1 MAQATRKRQVN
12 GQIGHTMTEIEKSI
26 IQNITMANIRA
37 TLTMDMSFD
46 KKMNLILDY
55 IQNYEQMKERELLK
69 GGTFQLWRK
78 HSST

>member
-1 MAQATRKRQVN
+1 MAKATQQRQVN

-55 IQNYEQMKERELLK
+55 IRNYEQIKERELLK
-69 GGTFQLWRK
+69 GGTFQL
-78 HSST
+78 

>member
-1 MAQATRKRQVN
+1 
-12 GQIGHTMTEIEKSI
+12 MTEIEKNI

-55 IQNYEQMKERELLK
+55 IQNYEQMKERELLQ
-69 GGTFQLWRK
+69 GGTFQL
-78 HSST
+78 

>member
-1 MAQATRKRQVN
+1 
-12 GQIGHTMTEIEKSI
+12 MTEIEKSI

-55 IQNYEQMKERELLK
+55 IQNYERMKERELLK
-69 GGTFQLWRK
+69 GGTFQL
-78 HSST
+78 

>member
-1 MAQATRKRQVN
+1 MAQETQQRQVN

-55 IQNYEQMKERELLK
+55 IQNYEQMKERELLQ
-69 GGTFQLWRK
+69 GGTFQL
-78 HSST
+78 

>member
-1 MAQATRKRQVN
+1 
-12 GQIGHTMTEIEKSI
+12 MTEIEKSI

-55 IQNYEQMKERELLK
+55 ITNYEQIKERELLQ
-69 GGTFQLWRK
+69 GGTFQL
-78 HSST
+78 

>member
-1 MAQATRKRQVN
+1 
-12 GQIGHTMTEIEKSI
+12 MTEIEKSI

-69 GGTFQLWRK
+69 GGTFQL
-78 HSST
+78 